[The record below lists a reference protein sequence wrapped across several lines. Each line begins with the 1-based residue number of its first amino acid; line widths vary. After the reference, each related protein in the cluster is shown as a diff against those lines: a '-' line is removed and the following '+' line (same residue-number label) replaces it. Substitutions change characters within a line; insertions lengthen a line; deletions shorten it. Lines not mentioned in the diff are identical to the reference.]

1 MDTKGLNVLFIVVLL
16 PVLTFAQINLN
27 DPKYGK
33 DSITRVECLKN
44 LSLYGEYLKQDR
56 LYEAKSSW
64 QKVFTFCPSASLNTY
79 INGIKIFK
87 TLIEAEKNPVI
98 KKHYLDTL
106 MLIHDRRIQHFNRKG
121 YVLGRKACD
130 YVKYSPDSLTAAFKM
145 LNESVE
151 LEKEQSEA
159 IVITTRYQ
167 VATLLYNKKLISGE
181 ELINNYHQNSS
192 YLKTQLTLNPNNE
205 DIKSALARVEQLFTS
220 SGVAT
225 CENLVAI
232 FAPKFRDNPNDI
244 EQNKKIVA
252 MLNYSNCNDKLLR
265 EITEAIYAA
274 DSSVEAAFNLGKMLE
289 MEGDFTKAAG
299 YYNEAIKKQG
309 DKKLK
314 STYYCALGNLYNR
327 EPNNKPAAR
336 TAAYKAIESDESNG
350 LAYLLL
356 GNIYV
361 GVRNCGETDFA
372 KQSIYWLVVDK
383 YNKAKQVDP
392 NLTNEA
398 NRLIAIYSP
407 HFPSKEE
414 IFFQGLSNGQT
425 VTVGCW
431 INETTCVR

>member
-1 MDTKGLNVLFIVVLL
+1 
-16 PVLTFAQINLN
+16 
-27 DPKYGK
+27 
-33 DSITRVECLKN
+33 
-44 LSLYGEYLKQDR
+44 
-56 LYEAKSSW
+56 
-64 QKVFTFCPSASLNTY
+64 
-79 INGIKIFK
+79 
-87 TLIEAEKNPVI
+87 
-98 KKHYLDTL
+98 
-106 MLIHDRRIQHFNRKG
+106 
-121 YVLGRKACD
+121 
-130 YVKYSPDSLTAAFKM
+130 M

-167 VATLLYNKKLISGE
+167 VATLLYNKKLVSGE

-356 GNIYV
+356 GNIYA

-407 HFPSKEE
+407 YFPSKEE